1 MHYFI
6 HLYEN
11 KDILGLVVLQKN
23 GYRERKLVNKSNLR
37 YGKRLVQAWVPEELI
52 SKALKISG
60 KSNSEIL
67 IESLTHYINQN
78 KSELELA
85 QERYESLILEATR
98 TKAKI
103 DELTKINLKEYK
115 KELDNAIVPKN
126 KDKERQLSEKE
137 KQDLWEFKIW
147 PHVKKKISE
156 AGFDNV
162 IMDERMLD
170 NFSKGLCIS
179 TPELKEKIRINAGVV

>member
-1 MHYFI
+1 M
-6 HLYEN
+6 
-11 KDILGLVVLQKN
+11 KGLT
-23 GYRERKLVNKSNLR
+23 ET
-37 YGKRLVQAWVPEELI
+37 I
-52 SKALKISG
+52 TDAL
-60 KSNSEIL
+60 
-67 IESLTHYINQN
+67 NQYAETN
-78 KSELELA
+78 KSELELL
-85 QERYESLILEATR
+85 EGHYESLILEATR

-103 DELTKINLKEYK
+103 DELTKYKLKETK
-115 KELDNAIVPKN
+115 KEIDREIVPKN